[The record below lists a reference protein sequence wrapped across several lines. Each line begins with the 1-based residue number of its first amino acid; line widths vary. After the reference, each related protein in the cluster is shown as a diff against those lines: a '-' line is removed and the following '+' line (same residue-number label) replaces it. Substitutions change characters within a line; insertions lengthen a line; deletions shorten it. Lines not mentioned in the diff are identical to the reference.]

1 MRNTFCWKRV
11 FMGFSALM
19 VVWLAACVK
28 NRSYDVPPVACLSNV
43 KANATYSEVKN
54 LYKGETIQIQE
65 DLIIEGFVVSS
76 DAAGNFFSVL
86 YFQDSPSNPTQG
98 FQIEIDLRDS
108 HLFYPVGSKIGIK
121 LKGLYLGKSKDV
133 FKLGGSFMSFGN
145 ISVGRLPAAV
155 VNEHIFRFCNGD
167 AVIEPTQIVISDIEK
182 EQTNTLVTLN
192 DVEFVENVLEQNFAE
207 VGEETERLLTD
218 CADKEIVVLNS
229 GFSDFQSETLPD
241 GRGRLTGVL
250 LRENDSYMMR
260 IRNLDDIDFDQE
272 RCAELIDEFTSEHIL
287 ISELA
292 DPDNNASARF
302 VELYN
307 ASDGALSLKGW
318 TLERYTNANTEVG
331 SKIDLSP
338 LTIDA
343 GGYVVISPN
352 AAEFES
358 VYGFSPDLAVGTNS
372 PADSNGDDN
381 LRLVDPFDTVID
393 VFGVVGEDGSGTDHE
408 FEDGRAVRK
417 PEILKGSTT
426 YDFKEWHIF
435 NDSGDAGTTRLPQK
449 APDDFTPKNQG

>member
-108 HLFYPVGSKIGIK
+108 HLFYPVDSKIGIK

-272 RCAELIDEFTSEHIL
+272 RCAELIDEFTSEQIL

-352 AAEFES
+352 AAEFKS